1 MTTLFMGLGRM
12 GLPMVRRLAGSQEV
26 VLHDV
31 DPAVLA
37 AAATELGAPTMADLG
52 DDLTRV
58 DTVILMLPSSRVVES
73 VLEGTQGLFARLSGG
88 TLVVDMSS
96 SEPASTKR
104 LADEAGQRSIGYVDA
119 PVSGGVAK
127 AITGELSIMVGGA
140 PGDVERAMAH
150 LAPMGAA
157 TTAVGPVGAG
167 HAAKSLNNLL
177 SATNIAAAAEVLSVA
192 TKFGIEPRVMVD
204 VINASTGRSQA
215 SEVKYPRHILPGTY
229 DSGFAFDLMVKDI
242 GIAESLAKEHA
253 VALEVTGA
261 AARAARSAAEA
272 EHPTDHTELA
282 RYVARRTGTTFSARD
297 RDRFQQQEADE
308 RTRGEA

>member
-1 MTTLFMGLGRM
+1 MTTLFLGLGRM
-12 GLPMVRRLAGSQEV
+12 GLPMVRRLAGTHEV
-26 VLHDV
+26 VLHDA
-31 DPAVLA
+31 DPTVLA
-37 AAATELGAPTMADLG
+37 AAAAELGAPTLAGLG
-52 DDLTRV
+52 DDLTGV

-73 VLEGTQGLFARLSGG
+73 VLEGPQGLLARLSGG

-96 SEPASTKR
+96 SEPTSTKR
-104 LADEAGQRSIGYVDA
+104 LADEAGRRSIGYVDA

-140 PGDVERAMAH
+140 PGDVERARTH
-150 LAPMGAA
+150 LEPMGAA
-157 TTAVGPVGAG
+157 ITAVGPVGAG

-192 TKFGIEPRVMVD
+192 TKFGIEPAVMVD

-215 SEVKYPRHILPGTY
+215 SEVKFPRHILPGTY

-242 GIAESLAKEHA
+242 GIAESLAEEHA
-253 VALEVTGA
+253 VTLEVTGA
-261 AARAARSAAEA
+261 AARAARSAAA
-272 EHPTDHTELA
+272 EDPTDHTELA

-297 RDRFQQQEADE
+297 RDPYQQQEADE